1 MKSDSSTPLEWPVA
15 SDAIAWDQAA
25 LGDLASYCKSQRTTG
40 LLVMVN
46 RRTVLER
53 NWPVAAG
60 SDLFE
65 RRYLHGTARDGALRE
80 DVASQQKSLVAL
92 LAAIAVDDGR
102 LDPEQPVSNYVGRGW
117 SQADAA
123 QEQSIVVRHLLEM
136 CSGLDD
142 ALCFEVPA
150 GTRHHYNTPAY
161 ALMLPV
167 LEAAEGQSIGAL
179 TQTRLTGP
187 LGMVD
192 TAWCQRSNEL
202 ASFLGNPRGLVTTP
216 RDLARLGQLVLDGGV
231 AENGARLVSSAGLS
245 AIFRRTALHPAY
257 GRLWWLNGGTHWIV
271 PNRGQG
277 EGSLVPTA
285 PADALFALGSE
296 NRVLMVVP
304 SRALILVRLGQQAPD
319 ADLREKMA
327 SGLARAMLRTAIE

>member
-1 MKSDSSTPLEWPVA
+1 MTWD
-15 SDAIAWDQAA
+15 DAARE
-25 LGDLASYCKSQRTTG
+25 DLASYCQSQRTTG
-40 LLVMVN
+40 LLVVEN

-60 SDLFE
+60 NEGFE

-92 LAAIAVDDGR
+92 LAAIAVDRGR
-102 LDPEQPVSNYVGRGW
+102 LDLEQPVSNYIGRGW
-117 SQADAA
+117 SRAEPA
-123 QEQSIVVRHLLEM
+123 QEDAIVVRHLLEM

-142 ALCFEVPA
+142 ALRFEAPA

-167 LEAAEGQSIGAL
+167 LEAAADQSLGAL
-179 TQTRLTGP
+179 TLAWLTGP
-187 LGMVD
+187 AGMAD
-192 TAWCQRSNEL
+192 TAWCLRSDEL
-202 ASFLGNPRGLVTTP
+202 TSFLGNPRGLVTTP

-231 AENGARLVSSAGLS
+231 AEDGARLVSAAGLA
-245 AIFRRTALHPAY
+245 AIFRRTALHSAY

-271 PNRGQG
+271 PNRGEG
-277 EGSLVPTA
+277 SGSLVPTGS
-285 PADALFALGSE
+285 ADAVFALGSE

-304 SRALILVRLGQQAPD
+304 SQRLILVRLGQQAPD
-319 ADLREKMA
+319 ADLREKIA
-327 SGLARAMLRTAIE
+327 SFLARAMMRTATQ

>member
-1 MKSDSSTPLEWPVA
+1 M
-15 SDAIAWDQAA
+15 AWDQAA
-25 LGDLASYCKSQRTTG
+25 LGDLASYCESQRTTG
-40 LLVMVN
+40 LLVMQN

-53 NWPVAAG
+53 NWPVPSG
-60 SDLFE
+60 SDVFE

-102 LDPEQPVSNYVGRGW
+102 LDLEQPVSNYAGRGW

-142 ALCFEVPA
+142 ALRFEAPA
-150 GTRHHYNTPAY
+150 GARHHYNTPAY

-179 TQTRLTGP
+179 TQKRLTGP
-187 LGMVD
+187 LGMAD
-192 TAWCQRSNEL
+192 TAWCQRSSEL
-202 ASFLGNPRGLVTTP
+202 ASYLGNPRGLVTTP
-216 RDLARLGQLVLDGGV
+216 HDLARLGQLVLDGGV
-231 AENGARLVSSAGLS
+231 AEDGARLVSSAGLS

-257 GRLWWLNGGTHWIV
+257 GRLWWLNGGTHWVV

-277 EGSLVPTA
+277 AGSLVPTA

-304 SRALILVRLGQQAPD
+304 SLALILVRLGQQAPD

-327 SGLARAMLRTAIE
+327 SGLARAMKTSAIE